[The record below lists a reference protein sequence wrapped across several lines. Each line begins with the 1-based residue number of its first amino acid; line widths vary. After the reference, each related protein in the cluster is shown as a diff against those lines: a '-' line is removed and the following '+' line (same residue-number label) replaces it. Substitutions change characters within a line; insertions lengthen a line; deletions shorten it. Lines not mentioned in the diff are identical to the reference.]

1 MKRIFRLFLFA
12 IIFSPD
18 ICANKFTSRVVHA
31 IQKGQLSRRVLP
43 ATASLLNEFRLGA
56 LDMLRVVSQET
67 VGADLSDVSP
77 IQKALG
83 FYDMD
88 SEKVQYS
95 HALPEREPWE
105 RVDDRR

>member
-1 MKRIFRLFLFA
+1 MKRVFILSLFV
-12 IIFSPD
+12 IIFSSD
-18 ICANKFTSRVVHA
+18 ICASKFTSRVVHA
-31 IQKGQLSRRVLP
+31 IQEGQLSRRVFP

-77 IQKALG
+77 VQKVLG
-83 FYDMD
+83 IYDMD
-88 SEKVQYS
+88 PEKVQYS

-105 RVDDRR
+105 SR